1 MKSLLQKSAIPLISG
16 LVAIAIVTLK
26 LLSFYFPVM
35 GFIGLTAMI
44 VLLISSFK
52 NVFLQPEDEIEE

>member
-1 MKSLLQKSAIPLISG
+1 MKLLPRKSAIPLISG

-26 LLSFYFPVM
+26 LLGFNLPAM
-35 GFIGLTAMI
+35 GFIGLSAMI

-52 NVFLQPEDEIEE
+52 SVFLPSENEIED

>member
-26 LLSFYFPVM
+26 LLNFYFPAM
-35 GFIGLTAMI
+35 GLIGLTALI

-52 NVFLQPEDEIEE
+52 NVFLQPENEIED